1 MNPKTVALAA
11 GLVLTLAMPAFA
23 AAPTLIVSEVA
34 PWASGNSSY
43 AADWFELTNTGN
55 TALDIAGWK
64 IDDNSNAFGSSVAL
78 RGVTIIAAHASV
90 VFVEGLASGATDA
103 TINGNFIAAWF
114 GASAPA
120 GLTIGNYGGSGVGL
134 SSNGDAVNIFSAAGT
149 LVTRIDFGVSSVGL
163 SFDNAAGL
171 DNAFVTRFS
180 TVGVNGAALSFDGS
194 ATGSPGSIGV
204 VPEPETLALMLSG
217 LLGLALKRRSLK
229 R

>member
-1 MNPKTVALAA
+1 
-11 GLVLTLAMPAFA
+11 MPAFA

-43 AADWFELTNTGN
+43 AADWFEMTNIGN

-64 IDDNSNAFGSSVAL
+64 MGDNSNAFGSAAAL
-78 RGVTIIAAHASV
+78 RGVTSIAAHESV

-120 GLTIGNYGGSGVGL
+120 GLKIGNYGGSGVGL
-134 SSNGDAVNIFSAAGT
+134 SSSGDAVNIFSAAST
-149 LVTRIDFGVSSVGL
+149 LVTRIDFGASSVGR
-163 SFDNAAGL
+163 SFDNAGGL
-171 DNAFVTRFS
+171 DNALVIGLGAA
-180 TVGVNGAALSFDGS
+180 GVNGAALSFDGS

-204 VPEPETLALMLSG
+204 VPEPETYALMLAG
-217 LLGLALKRRSLK
+217 LLSLPLKRRSLK